1 MNRKETIKRLK
12 NWISETEKVRNYHM
26 KFDCIVKYDSTN
38 DVEYLAV
45 ETDSQSVLYGLIRLL
60 ESYSGLQFY
69 GVSLNNGKIQ
79 VLLSLSQLV

>member
-1 MNRKETIKRLK
+1 MNRKETIKSLK

-26 KFDCIVKYDSTN
+26 KFDGIVKYDSTN